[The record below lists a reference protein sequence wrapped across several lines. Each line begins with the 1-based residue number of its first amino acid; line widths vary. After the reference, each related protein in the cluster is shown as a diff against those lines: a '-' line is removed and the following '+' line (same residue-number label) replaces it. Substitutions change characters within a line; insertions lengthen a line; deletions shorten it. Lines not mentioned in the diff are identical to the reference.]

1 MLQVKKLTIIHRG
14 DNRELLRD
22 FSAVLGDKDRAALIG
37 EEGNGKSTLLKLLYN
52 EALVEDYVEYTGEI
66 IRNKERIGY
75 LAQELSA
82 EQKELSVYE
91 FCSQS
96 SAFFDRTPKE
106 LGEIASKLGLTA
118 DFFYRE
124 CHVGQLSGGEK
135 VKLQLAR
142 IIMERPTMLFLDEPS
157 NDMDIEALQ
166 WLEEFILNADVPVLY
181 ISHDELLL
189 ERTANKIIHIEQ
201 LKRKTESRWSVAAM
215 GYKDYVEKRRS
226 SFARQEQTARKERS
240 EYAKQQERLRR
251 IEQKVEFQQNTIS
264 RQNPHGG
271 RLLKKKMHAVKSM
284 EHRFD
289 REYAQMTELPETEEA
304 IYIKFGEKSAMPKG
318 KRVLD
323 FETEELTVSGKF
335 LSKGIHLSV
344 TGPERVCIIGRNGT
358 GKTTLLR
365 EIAGKLRGRS
375 DIRMFYMPQNYDEAM
390 EFDRTPVEFLC
401 ESGDKEEE
409 GRIRT
414 YLGSMKY
421 TADEM
426 EHAIAELSGGQKA
439 KLLLLKI
446 SISGCNV
453 LILDEPTR
461 NFSPLSGPVIREML
475 KNYSGTIIS
484 VSHDRKYID
493 EVPTVIYELT
503 SDGMRR
509 LNCFNIRSDIRKYE
523 LSSFGECHIIK
534 RIGCKENYA
543 AERYGDDSGL

>member
-96 SAFFDRTPKE
+96 SAFFDCTPKE

-142 IIMERPTMLFLDEPS
+142 ILMERPTMFFLDEPS

-215 GYKDYVEKRRS
+215 GYKEYVEKRRS

-251 IEQKVEFQQNTIS
+251 IKQKVEFQQNTIS

-323 FETEELTVSGKF
+323 FETEALTVS
-335 LSKGIHLSV
+335 
-344 TGPERVCIIGRNGT
+344 
-358 GKTTLLR
+358 
-365 EIAGKLRGRS
+365 GKLRGRS
-375 DIRMFYMPQNYDEAM
+375 DIRMFYMPQNYEEAM

-509 LNCFNIRSDIRKYE
+509 L
-523 LSSFGECHIIK
+523 
-534 RIGCKENYA
+534 
-543 AERYGDDSGL
+543 ERYEQSQLRSNGKAQQVRF